1 MKLLVALDLAAATDE
16 IVDHAAVLAR
26 KLPAEIWLLH
36 VAEPDPDFV
45 GFEVGPQAVRDSV
58 AEDLRA
64 EHRHLQELADR
75 LKGEGLKAHP
85 LFVQGSTAETI
96 LRKATELDADMIV
109 VGSHGRG
116 AMYQLLVG
124 SISEAVLRSAE
135 VPVLVVPTHK
145 RG

>member
-16 IVDHAAVLAR
+16 IVDNAAVLAR

-64 EHRHLQELADR
+64 EHRHVQELADR

-96 LRKATELDADMIV
+96 LRKANELDADMIV

-124 SISEAVLRSAE
+124 SVSEAVLHSAKI
-135 VPVLVVPTHK
+135 PVLVVPTHN